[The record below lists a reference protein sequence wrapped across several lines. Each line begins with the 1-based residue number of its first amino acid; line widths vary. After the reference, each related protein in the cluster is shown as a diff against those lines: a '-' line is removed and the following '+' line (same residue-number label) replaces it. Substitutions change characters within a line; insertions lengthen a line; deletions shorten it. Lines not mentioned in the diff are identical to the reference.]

1 MHCKSNNDFGRGLR
15 RLCSGGA
22 EFPGSGPQEMD
33 VDPDARRPVHAAA
46 DVRACAHAFIMA
58 LPPHMS
64 AGILLVAA
72 CPVGDIANFYN
83 LLARANV
90 ALSVTDDLDVHKVR
104 DVQRADGGAEGVM
117 QRDRDTLSHQR
128 CGKRHDG
135 SGAISSAGADTE
147 TIKQEGGNDATY

>member
-90 ALSVTDDLDVHKVR
+90 ALSVTDDLEMFTKSEAFSVLMGALKVLCKETEIR
-104 DVQRADGGAEGVM
+104 YHISAAEKDMTVLE
-117 QRDRDTLSHQR
+117 Q
-128 CGKRHDG
+128 
-135 SGAISSAGADTE
+135 
-147 TIKQEGGNDATY
+147 